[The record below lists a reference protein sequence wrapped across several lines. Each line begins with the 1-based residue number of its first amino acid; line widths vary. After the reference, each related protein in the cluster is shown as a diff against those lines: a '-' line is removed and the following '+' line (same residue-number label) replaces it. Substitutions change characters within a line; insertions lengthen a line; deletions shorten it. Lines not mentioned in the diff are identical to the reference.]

1 MERGGVM
8 ESISFRILQ
17 SEGSGE
23 DMGVLVFLFE
33 MISSVLDPCRCRL
46 WYGM

>member
-8 ESISFRILQ
+8 GSVSFRILQ

-23 DMGVLVFLFE
+23 DMGVPKSE
-33 MISSVLDPCRCRL
+33 SAP
-46 WYGM
+46 